1 MEFDDNH
8 PGKDHPHIP
17 EGKPLH
23 DPQCAILPTPVQTPR
38 IPIWVAGVWPHKAP
52 LRRAARWDGVYLIHT
67 DDHPLQPDEIGE
79 LLRYVGAHRASH
91 TPFDVVVA
99 GYVGHMP
106 TDEVRTL
113 MQRDAEAG
121 VTWWQ
126 KGFLH
131 PVSTR

>member
-1 MEFDDNH
+1 LD
-8 PGKDHPHIP
+8 
-17 EGKPLH
+17 
-23 DPQCAILPTPVQTPR
+23 
-38 IPIWVAGVWPHKAP
+38 VWPHKAP
-52 LRRAARWDGVYLIHT
+52 LRRAARWDGVYPIHA

-113 MQRDAEAG
+113 MQRYAEAG
-121 VTWWQ
+121 VAWWQ
-126 KGFLH
+126 KGASYILFPLANKLTTTGRFLTH
-131 PVSTR
+131 